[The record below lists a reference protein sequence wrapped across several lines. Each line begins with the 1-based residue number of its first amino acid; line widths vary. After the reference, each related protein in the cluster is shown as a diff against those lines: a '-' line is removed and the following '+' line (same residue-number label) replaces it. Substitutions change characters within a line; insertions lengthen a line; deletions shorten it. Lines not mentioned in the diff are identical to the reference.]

1 MKKVLGG
8 RNRKV
13 NNKTVKRV
21 PFVVIIHPR
30 LKILQKIID
39 KNLYLFYMN
48 EEVKKAFTPKPMIW
62 YEVLAISVVI

>member
-21 PFVVIIHPR
+21 PR

-48 EEVKKAFTPKPMIW
+48 EEVRKAFTPKPMI
-62 YEVLAISVVI
+62 

>member
-21 PFVVIIHPR
+21 PR

-48 EEVKKAFTPKPMIW
+48 EEVRKAFTPKPMIW